1 MAQRHRRVVWTN
13 QAQLALNEALD
24 YIAQDSVDGAR
35 AVLHQALAAASGL
48 ETLSERGR
56 VVPELGNPSV
66 REVFVFRYRLLY
78 EVADAE
84 IRILAFIHGAQD
96 FARWRYSE

>member
-1 MAQRHRRVVWTN
+1 MAQRHRRVVWTA
-13 QAQLALNEALD
+13 QAHLALNEALD
-24 YIAQDSVDGAR
+24 YIAQDSIDGAR
-35 AVLHQALAAASGL
+35 AILTQALAAASGL

-56 VVPELGNPSV
+56 VVPEIGNASV

-78 EVADAE
+78 EVAENE

-96 FARWRYSE
+96 FARRRSSE

>member
-1 MAQRHRRVVWTN
+1 MAQRHRRIVWTV
-13 QAQLALNEALD
+13 QAQLALSDALE

-35 AVLHQALAAASGL
+35 AVLTQALAAAAGL

-56 VVPELGNPSV
+56 VVPEIGNPAV

-78 EVADAE
+78 EVGDVE
-84 IRILAFIHGAQD
+84 VRILAFIHGAQD
-96 FARWRYSE
+96 FARWRQPE

>member
-1 MAQRHRRVVWTN
+1 MAQRLRRVVWTA
-13 QAQLALNEALD
+13 QAQIALNEALT
-24 YIAQDSVDGAR
+24 YIAQDSADGAR
-35 AVLHQALAAASGL
+35 AVLNQALAAASGL
-48 ETLSERGR
+48 ATLSERGR

-78 EVADAE
+78 EVSE
-84 IRILAFIHGAQD
+84 VEVRILAFIHGAQD

>member
-1 MAQRHRRVVWTN
+1 MAQRHRRIVWTA
-13 QAQLALNEALD
+13 QAQLALSEALE
-24 YIAQDSVDGAR
+24 YIAQDSLDGAR
-35 AVLHQALAAASGL
+35 AVLMQALAAASGL

-78 EVADAE
+78 EVGDVE
-84 IRILAFIHGAQD
+84 VRILAFIHGAQD
-96 FARWRYSE
+96 FARWRHSE

>member
-1 MAQRHRRVVWTN
+1 MAQRHRRIVWTV
-13 QAQLALNEALD
+13 QAQLALGEALE

-35 AVLHQALAAASGL
+35 AVLTQALAAASGL

-56 VVPELGNPSV
+56 VVPELGNSSV

-78 EVADAE
+78 EVGTVE
-84 IRILAFIHGAQD
+84 VRILAFIHGAQD
-96 FARWRYSE
+96 FAKWRHSE

>member
-1 MAQRHRRVVWTN
+1 MAQRNRRIVWTA
-13 QAQLALNEALD
+13 QAQLALSEALD
-24 YIAQDSVDGAR
+24 YIAQDSVDGTR
-35 AVLHQALAAASGL
+35 AVLIQALAAASAL

-56 VVPELGNPSV
+56 IVPELGNPSV

-78 EVADAE
+78 EVGDVE
-84 IRILAFIHGAQD
+84 VRILAFIHGAQD